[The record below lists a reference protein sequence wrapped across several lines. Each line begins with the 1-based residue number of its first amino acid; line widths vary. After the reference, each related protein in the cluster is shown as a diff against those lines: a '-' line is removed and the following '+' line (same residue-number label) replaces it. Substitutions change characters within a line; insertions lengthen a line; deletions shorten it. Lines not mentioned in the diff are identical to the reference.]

1 LGCNGTVFE
10 QNEGRNTPNIE
21 LGRNA
26 LVLVDIHLGNLDT
39 VAILDGTGLSA
50 FRTSC
55 SKDASLT
62 CLTPALMNIPYQW
75 DDLAQLSSESAPSPY
90 IINKL

>member
-1 LGCNGTVFE
+1 MG
-10 QNEGRNTPNIE
+10 PI
-21 LGRNA
+21 
-26 LVLVDIHLGNLDT
+26 
-39 VAILDGTGLSA
+39 ILQGPHHSAQKSRRTGLSA

-62 CLTPALMNIPYQW
+62 CLTPALMNIPYQFIG
-75 DDLAQLSSESAPSPY
+75 LELLSLESVPSPY